1 MGQMLVPILPM
12 VLLIGNYSLDRQH
25 SMQRF
30 GMMMLAGLTNAGV
43 KAEWIAPEPIL
54 GRFRGGRGF
63 VAKWLAYVDKY
74 FLFPTR
80 LRAKRK
86 NRPSVVHICDH
97 SNAVYTGQF
106 KGFPIVVT
114 CHDLIAVRDAL
125 GEQTDCPMS
134 FTGKLLQRWILRG
147 LRRASAIACV
157 SNATRADVVRIVG
170 PNSDRRQIE
179 VVSLGLNYPYKLL
192 ERFEAQRR
200 LEKIPELNT
209 GLEFVLNVSS
219 NFPRK
224 NRPGVLR
231 IFARCKNQW
240 NGRLVFVGEPLNS
253 ELRSLASAL
262 GIADRIV
269 EIENA
274 ESEILEALYNCAVA
288 LLYPSTFEG
297 FGWPIIEA
305 QACGCPVICTNSGP
319 MPESAGEAGL
329 FHNADDEQGFAD
341 DLLRLTDP
349 SERSLWSEKSLRN
362 AARFSAGKMIGQY
375 IDVYRRLGAQI

>member
-1 MGQMLVPILPM
+1 M

-86 NRPSVVHICDH
+86 DRPSVVHICDH
-97 SNAVYTGQF
+97 SNAVYTGQL
-106 KGFPIVVT
+106 KGLPIVVT

-170 PNSDRRQIE
+170 PNSDQRQIE
-179 VVSLGLNYPYKLL
+179 VVSLGLNYPYKRL
-192 ERFEAQRR
+192 EQSEAQRR
-200 LEKIPELNT
+200 LEKIPELKT
-209 GLEFVLNVSS
+209 GVEFVLNVSS

-231 IFARCKNQW
+231 IFDRCKNQW

-253 ELRSLASAL
+253 ELRSLASTL
-262 GIADRIV
+262 GIADRIL

-274 ESEILEALYNCAVA
+274 ESETLEALYNCAVA

-319 MPESAGEAGL
+319 MPEAAGEAGL
-329 FHNADDEQGFAD
+329 FHNADDEQGFAE

-362 AARFSAGKMIGQY
+362 AARFSAGKMIGHY
-375 IDVYRRLGAQI
+375 IDIYRRLGAQI